1 MKLSSVL
8 ARLLIAAPA
17 VAVAAHLGC
26 SSSKS
31 SGGEAPGG
39 DDSGTPDSAAN
50 VPEAGGGDDAATTT
64 GLSLTW
70 NVNVQSPAVGT
81 GELDAGDASTAAV
94 PVVGVNVCVNQMPT
108 IPCVTTDSTG
118 TFTLTGLPS
127 ATDLVVTLVATGYRA
142 LALPVL
148 TGTSAMNATTSPI
161 GMAKS
166 TDPDPSIGTTVD
178 WADAGQVQFFALG
191 PGAFLPGTGPVG
203 DPGTSVTLAPK
214 TGVGPLFLT
223 DQNTFDAGATVL
235 IDVAGGIYNVIP
247 GHYALT
253 FNDPTGDCEPISA
266 PFAGWGYP
274 GTAHAVTFPVLAG
287 YTTTAGVYC
296 TKNAHADGGVD
307 AAVDAGSGD
316 ASPADASSDA
326 VAD

>member
-1 MKLSSVL
+1 MKSSSVV
-8 ARLLIAAPA
+8 ARLVIAAPA

-31 SGGEAPGG
+31 SGGETPGG
-39 DDSGTPDSAAN
+39 EDSGAPDSAM
-50 VPEAGGGDDAATTT
+50 VVEEAGGGGSDAPTAT

-70 NVNVQSPAVGT
+70 NVNVQNPAVGT
-81 GELDAGDASTAAV
+81 GELDAGDASTPAV
-94 PVVGVNVCVNQMPT
+94 PAAGVNVCVHQMPT
-108 IPCVTTDSTG
+108 IPCTTTDSTG

-127 ATDLVVTLVATGYRA
+127 ATDIVVTLVASGYRS

-161 GMAKS
+161 AMAKS
-166 TDPDPSIGTTVD
+166 TDPSPSIGTSID

-203 DPGTSVTLAPK
+203 DPGTMVTLAPK

-223 DQNTFDAGATVL
+223 DQNTFDAGATAL
-235 IDVAGGIYNVIP
+235 IDVAGAAYNVTP
-247 GHYALT
+247 GNYTLT
-253 FNDPTGDCEPISA
+253 FDDPTGDCEAISA

-274 GTAHAVTFPVLAG
+274 GTAHDVTFPVLAG

-296 TKNAHADGGVD
+296 TKNAHADGGTD
-307 AAVDAGSGD
+307 AAAASASD
-316 ASPADASSDA
+316 ASTADASSDSA
-326 VAD
+326 AD